1 MACNRENSNTLLY
14 EYRSH
19 VVHSDA
25 VKQQQPLYIRYENVL
40 YIFMKQKKK
49 KLFHCE
55 THKYKKLL

>member
-49 KLFHCE
+49 KNYFIVKHTE
-55 THKYKKLL
+55 I